1 MDIIMEQVHVMNR
14 GMQLKKFT
22 LQWMI
27 ITVTLLLCVSAVH
40 GQYAEG
46 AFSFSGSVN
55 RFEDF
60 SQEITP
66 DLEFQLDYETDVD
79 GWIIRIINPDQP
91 NHDYTKVVTPP
102 YRGTNALY
110 IYEWNFQN
118 EDGTWPNDG
127 SVNAPGAERKFW
139 FVTDPESFETGFEAL
154 SAMLWPESD
163 EVYENAVE
171 IHNAIS
177 RESGILR
184 IIEIELGSDENGDEV
199 WIERIEFEVDLFLPQ
214 E

>member
-1 MDIIMEQVHVMNR
+1 M
-14 GMQLKKFT
+14 KKYT
-22 LQWMI
+22 LQWMT
-27 ITVTLLLCVSAVH
+27 ITVVLLCCVSTAS
-40 GQYAEG
+40 GQYSEG
-46 AFSFSGSVN
+46 AFSFSGSVS

-66 DLEFQLDYETDVD
+66 DLEFQLDYESDVE

-102 YRGTNALY
+102 YRGINALY
-110 IYEWNFQN
+110 IYEWHFQN

-127 SVNAPGAERKFW
+127 SVNAPGADRKFW

-163 EVYENAVE
+163 EAYENAVE
-171 IHNAIS
+171 IHNGIS
-177 RESGILR
+177 RESGMLHIT
-184 IIEIELGSDENGDEV
+184 EIELGSNEDGDDA
-199 WIERIEFEVDLFLPQ
+199 WIERIEFDVDLFLPQ